1 MRFSRLVSYEA
12 DYQSSNFSLS
22 NWGDTKSWSKK
33 GVPVPEELGFGHTKP
48 VKIATVADYSQKKI
62 IDGNTYVEPFIL
74 KYVDITC
81 SIQVVH
87 RI

>member
-1 MRFSRLVSYEA
+1 MSYEA

-33 GVPVPEELGFGHTKP
+33 GLRVSEELGFGHTKP
-48 VKIATVADYSQKKI
+48 VRIAIVAGYSQKKI
-62 IDGNTYVEPFIL
+62 INGNTYVEPFIL

>member
-48 VKIATVADYSQKKI
+48 VKIATVVRYGQKKI